1 MPYRVIHG
9 HLVEVSGEIS
19 PELAKAIAAIKPLQL
34 PRRDDL
40 PFPDY
45 LCRAIS
51 GQQISVKAA
60 ASIWKR
66 VVESAGGKA
75 LTEHFAGCSSETLRG
90 CGLSGA
96 KTKTIQGIARTHLD
110 HGLDRDTL
118 APLAA
123 SERAERLTQLWGV
136 GQWTADMMN
145 IFYFGEEDIWPDGDV
160 AARKTLERLT
170 SKRRKTVR
178 TAERFKP
185 YRSWLAL
192 YMWAHVDAPPDG
204 EAAG

>member
-1 MPYRVIHG
+1 MVNRGVHR
-9 HLVEVSGEIS
+9 HLVDVSSEFA
-19 PELAKAIAAIKPLQL
+19 PELASAISAIAPMTL
-34 PRRDDL
+34 PRRDDM

-60 ASIWKR
+60 ASIWAR
-66 VVESAGGKA
+66 VVDSAGDKP
-75 LTEHFAGCSSETLRG
+75 LTEHFADCSHETLRA
-90 CGLSGA
+90 CGLSTA
-96 KTKTIQGIARTHLD
+96 KTKTMQGIARSHLD
-110 HGLDRDTL
+110 AGLDRDSL
-118 APLAA
+118 APLSAM
-123 SERAERLTQLWGV
+123 ERSERLTQLWGV

-160 AARKTLERLT
+160 AARKALERLT

-178 TAERFKP
+178 TAQRFKP

-204 EAAG
+204 QAAG